1 MKAGFVFTTVLL
13 IGAILLTGCTLF
25 EEPFSTPGQ
34 ITPDPASSPK
44 QINSNSSSTT
54 ATTPTPTTQQPTNEP
69 STGTIQVLVTDAPA
83 NISEVN
89 VKVTEVEVHKA
100 GVDGKPGMW
109 ITLNIANEGQP
120 FNLLDLQ
127 GGLTMLLAEGN
138 KVESGKYTQLRMT
151 VFSVIVKTDDGPEDG
166 YQAKVPNDNL
176 KFVRTFTLEEGE
188 TICLIVDIDANKS
201 IVFTGS
207 TKDYESTKGYEGNV
221 IFKPVVKLSI
231 DREGKWEKLLKRVTP
246 SALPPN
252 TDTNY

>member
-1 MKAGFVFTTVLL
+1 MKAGFVFTTVLM

-34 ITPDPASSPK
+34 ITPDSASSPR
-44 QINSNSSSTT
+44 QINSNNNSSSTNSS
-54 ATTPTPTTQQPTNEP
+54 TTPTPTTQQPTNGP

-100 GVDGKPGMW
+100 GVDGEPGMW
-109 ITLNIANEGQP
+109 ITLKIANEGQP

-127 GGLTMLLAEGN
+127 DGLTMLLAEGN

-166 YQAKVPNDNL
+166 YQAKVPNDKLN
-176 KFVRTFTLEEGE
+176 FVRPFTLEEGE

-207 TKDYESTKGYEGNV
+207 TKGYEGNV

-231 DREGKWEKLLKRVTP
+231 DREGKWEKFLKRVTP

-252 TDTNY
+252 TNTDTNY